1 MENKE
6 YYRKN
11 KNQYLYRASPEAL
24 KKLNEFAKDYTLNK
38 NTILDFLI
46 ITFLDNKSIK
56 RILRNS

>member
-1 MENKE
+1 MSNKE

-11 KNQYLYRASPEAL
+11 KNQYLYRSSPEAL
-24 KKLNEFAKDYTLNK
+24 EKLNEYAKEYTLNK

-46 ITFLDNKSIK
+46 ISFLDNKSIK